1 MQTVITPEIKNL
13 LNRAQQAAET
23 AYAPYSHF
31 RVGAALLLAD
41 GSVSC
46 GCNVGN
52 ASYGATVCA
61 ERVAVFAA
69 VAAGK
74 LSPAQSPQML
84 TVTALPCALC
94 LQVLAEFAK
103 PDMPIWIVGKQGVN
117 GGQPQ
122 HFLLKDL
129 LPHAFKL

>member
-46 GCNVGN
+46 GCNVEN
-52 ASYGATVCA
+52 ASYGSTVVRR
-61 ERVAVFAA
+61 E
-69 VAAGK
+69 
-74 LSPAQSPQML
+74 
-84 TVTALPCALC
+84 
-94 LQVLAEFAK
+94 
-103 PDMPIWIVGKQGVN
+103 
-117 GGQPQ
+117 
-122 HFLLKDL
+122 
-129 LPHAFKL
+129 

>member
-1 MQTVITPEIKNL
+1 MQTVITTEIKNL
-13 LNRAQQAAET
+13 LNQAQQAAEK
-23 AYAPYSHF
+23 AYAPYSNF
-31 RVGAALLLAD
+31 QVGAALLLAD

-46 GCNVGN
+46 GCNVEN

-74 LSPAQSPQML
+74 LSPAQPPQML
-84 TVTALPCALC
+84 AVTALPCALC
-94 LQVLAEFAK
+94 LQVLSEFAK
-103 PDMPIWIVGKQGVN
+103 PEMSIWIVGKQGVN
-117 GGQPQ
+117 DGEPQ
-122 HFLLKDL
+122 HFSLKDL